1 MTVHKKNSPLSP
13 LGRGA
18 GGEGRIASSDRP
30 SPQPSPQRGEGVSI
44 CRTSRRGISL
54 IEMMAVMATMSVLLT
69 LAVTTLTLLMRAGQS
84 STSAVTASLAVSRL
98 ANDFRHD
105 VRAAS
110 AAELQAADNG
120 QPDRLHL
127 SLAADRVVIYERQKA
142 AIVRRETSGEKS
154 IRTEAYSV
162 DVRDLSFAVPGAGAT
177 RLVTLSLLAGL
188 SDQAPTRGRFMPAAP
203 GKFQFNAALGAD
215 NRFAR

>member
-1 MTVHKKNSPLSP
+1 MF
-13 LGRGA
+13 
-18 GGEGRIASSDRP
+18 RP
-30 SPQPSPQRGEGVSI
+30 
-44 CRTSRRGISL
+44 CRRGISL

-98 ANDFRHD
+98 AHDFRHD

-110 AAELQAADNG
+110 AAERQAADDD
-120 QPDRLHL
+120 QPDRLQL
-127 SLAADRVVIYERQKA
+127 SLAANRVVIYERQKA

-154 IRTEAYSV
+154 IRTEAYAA
-162 DVRDLSFAVPGAGAT
+162 DVRDVSFVVAGENAA
-177 RLVTLSLLAGL
+177 RLVTLSLSSGL
-188 SDQAPTRGRFMPAAP
+188 SDQAPTRGRFISAAP
-203 GKFQFNAALGAD
+203 RQFQFDAALGAD